1 MSTAVPTTGNLTDEQ
16 DKKLRAAWKQYFE
29 ILDKAKGD
37 NKKGGGGGGGG
48 GDGGED
54 VVDDPKK
61 AGISN
66 DDNAK
71 EEAKKQEEQKALN
84 ELTQQYG
91 TDALRDAFWKF
102 CKLDDPDT
110 CVLRFMRARKWDTDR
125 AIAMLAGCMK
135 WRLDN
140 DIEGL
145 VEQGDIGNDK
155 NIEKFIEQHTS
166 GKTYAFGSSVE
177 EHPVCYIHVRKH
189 FTKGQPP
196 ETMQKFIAYQMET
209 FRLLLV
215 PPNDKVVLFF
225 DLNNFGLKNMDW
237 SAILYIVKCLEAYFP
252 ESLHTLIIYKA
263 PWVFSGIW
271 KILSPMLDPV
281 VRSKVVFMSKP
292 SECEHLLPADRLVE
306 ELGGDVEFDWE
317 KRWIDPKEGEN
328 SFQDDKDEKKKR
340 FDTFMK
346 HAGEYEEVTKKWADG
361 SSDKE
366 VLEKRRLLVKKL
378 RVAQYESDVY
388 ARGRTQLHR
397 DATLDGQGKVTWIY
411 KLKSGEEIRHVVGRQ
426 HCCAVMKREIK
437 EMEED
442 NKSSEDVEKK
452 SSEALNNSDWVALYG
467 SEELAQ
473 KLEGSRVDGQT
484 PDVPEDNSKAVEV
497 ANVPAGS
504 VQGPP
509 KGGASGG
516 DVAESQGQD
525 RQEGG
530 DGAEAAPAAAAAT
543 GGAVKSGGED
553 FHDAPVAEKQT
564 IEKAVS
570 RDHIA
575 APQDEQAKPAQEPP
589 AAETTNGNANGTAE
603 NGSGKSTKDT
613 LKEKTVD
620 APKDKMDKLGSKFK
634 GLMSKVK

>member
-1 MSTAVPTTGNLTDEQ
+1 
-16 DKKLRAAWKQYFE
+16 
-29 ILDKAKGD
+29 
-37 NKKGGGGGGGG
+37 
-48 GDGGED
+48 
-54 VVDDPKK
+54 
-61 AGISN
+61 
-66 DDNAK
+66 
-71 EEAKKQEEQKALN
+71 
-84 ELTQQYG
+84 
-91 TDALRDAFWKF
+91 
-102 CKLDDPDT
+102 
-110 CVLRFMRARKWDTDR
+110 
-125 AIAMLAGCMK
+125 MLAGCMK

-306 ELGGDVEFDWE
+306 ELGGDVQFDWE
-317 KRWIDPKEGEN
+317 KRWIEPKEGEN
-328 SFQDDKDEKKKR
+328 SFQDNTEEKKKR

-346 HAGEYEEVTKKWADG
+346 YATEYEEVTKKWADG

-366 VLEKRRLLVKKL
+366 VIEKRRLLVKKL
-378 RVAQYESDVY
+378 RVAQYESDLY
-388 ARGRTQLHR
+388 SRGRTQLHR
-397 DATLDGQGKVTWIY
+397 DATLDGQGKVTWLY
-411 KLKSGEEIRHVVGRQ
+411 NLKSGEQIRHVVGRQ

-442 NKSSEDVEKK
+442 NKSSEEVEKK
-452 SSEALNNSDWVALYG
+452 SSEALNKSDWVALYG
-467 SEELAQ
+467 SEELAK
-473 KLEGSRVDGQT
+473 KLEGSRVDGNT
-484 PDVPEDNSKAVEV
+484 PDVPEDNSRAVEV
-497 ANVPAGS
+497 ANAPAGS

-530 DGAEAAPAAAAAT
+530 NGAEAAPAAAAAT
-543 GGAVKSGGED
+543 ATGGTVKSGGED

-575 APQDEQAKPAQEPP
+575 MPQDEKATPAQEP
-589 AAETTNGNANGTAE
+589 AGSASDTTNGNANGTTSAAE
-603 NGSGKSTKDT
+603 NGSGKSTKDS
-613 LKEKTVD
+613 LKQKTVD
-620 APKDKMDKLGSKFK
+620 APKEKMDKLGSKFK